1 MSFLLS
7 DIADYLE
14 GEVVG
19 NPALSIR
26 RVASI
31 DDAAEGDIT
40 FLSNPRLVKKA
51 KKTGASAL
59 IVREYLEGVP
69 CPLVLVADPH
79 HAFAR
84 LLSLFYPPPP
94 RPAGVDPTASVH
106 PGATLGEGV
115 TLGPF
120 VVVEAGVKIG
130 AKSTLCAGTVVC
142 AQSEIGEEAFIYP
155 NVTIRE
161 GVKIGHRVVVHPNSV
176 IGSDGFGFVPH
187 QGRHFKV
194 PQVGGVIVEDDVEVG
209 AGVTIDRATLG
220 DTVIRRGTKINN
232 LVQIGH
238 NVEIGEHCIIVAQ
251 VGISGSV
258 RIGNRVTLAG
268 QVGVAGHLSIG
279 DQTVVAAKSVV
290 TKDVPAR
297 RNVAGFPAFDHVEW
311 RKATALFPHL
321 PDFRKKI
328 RTLEEQVRQLE
339 RRLSL
344 VEGETS

>member
-1 MSFLLS
+1 MAFSLS

-19 NPALSIR
+19 NRALPIH
-26 RVASI
+26 RVASL
-31 DDAAEGDIT
+31 DDAVDGDIT
-40 FLSNPRLVKKA
+40 FLSNPRLA
-51 KKTGASAL
+51 KKVKSTGASAL

-69 CPLVLVADPH
+69 CSLVLVSDPH
-79 HAFAR
+79 FAFAR
-84 LLSLFYPPPP
+84 LLALFYPAPP
-94 RPAGVDPTASVH
+94 RPVGVDPKASVH
-106 PGATLGEGV
+106 PTATLGEGV

-120 VVVEAGVKIG
+120 VVVEEGVKIG
-130 AKSTLCAGTVVC
+130 AKTTLCAGVVIC
-142 AQSEIGEEAFIYP
+142 AQSEIGDETFVYP
-155 NVTIRE
+155 NVTVRE
-161 GVKIGHRVVVHPNSV
+161 GVKIGNRVIIHPNSV

-194 PQVGGVIVEDDVEVG
+194 PQVGRVVIEDDVEIG

-220 DTVIRRGTKINN
+220 NTVIGRGTKINN

-290 TKDVPAR
+290 TKDIPAK

-328 RTLEEQVRQLE
+328 RTLEDQVTQLE

-344 VEGETS
+344 IEGGTS

>member
-1 MSFLLS
+1 MAFSLS

-19 NPALSIR
+19 DHALSIR

-31 DDAAEGDIT
+31 DDARNGDIT
-40 FLSNPRLVKKA
+40 FLSSPRLAKKA
-51 KKTGASAL
+51 KKTEASAL
-59 IVREYLEGVP
+59 IVQEYLEGVP
-69 CPLVLVADPH
+69 CPLLLVPDPH
-79 HAFAR
+79 YAFAR
-84 LLSLFYPPPP
+84 LLSLFHPVPA
-94 RPAGVDPTASVH
+94 RPAGVDPKASVH

-120 VVVEAGVKIG
+120 VVVEEGVKIG
-130 AKSTLCAGTVVC
+130 AKSTLCAGAVVC
-142 AQSEIGEEAFIYP
+142 ARSEIGDETFIYP

-161 GVKIGHRVVVHPNSV
+161 GVKIGHRVIVHANSV

-194 PQVGGVIVEDDVEVG
+194 PQVGGVVIEDDVEVG
-209 AGVTIDRATLG
+209 ASVTIDRATLG

-238 NVEIGEHCIIVAQ
+238 NVEIGEHCILVAQ

-290 TKDVPAR
+290 TKDIPAK

-311 RKATALFPHL
+311 RKATVLFPRL
-321 PDFRKKI
+321 PEFRKKI
-328 RTLEEQVRQLE
+328 RTLEDQIRQLE

-344 VEGETS
+344 MEGDAS